1 MGLTEYIFKSRSG
14 IYKDNAEN
22 RRLHRVGQR
31 YGEPARERYND
42 KHDNNGKDEYASR
55 LSKEFRGLQERSLR
69 LSDKEV
75 RGFRSG
81 STEPNEQLR
90 GTLRRVLGVEIA
102 RFRSSNRNV
111 VRVLKHPT
119 KDIEYNI
126 AEGVNPRLFH
136 DVFQIVRQYLRSGDA
151 VDLHDDYSECKCYLS
166 TDGLAGFAIEPDGN
180 LVSVFSLG
188 KGFLSS
194 CGQYIVEQGARK
206 LDCFASKMQ
215 DLPSFY
221 KHTLGFEVASIL
233 DFNRE
238 MLEED
243 KGKEYADHFVSTYGE
258 APVMFMVR
266 GENIPVRHFGKDD
279 YDGAVAY
286 QNSFLAGENIHKSLT
301 DCLLLKARS
310 GVYKDTP
317 ENRRL
322 HRVGQ
327 RYGDTPTEHK
337 QSSSKISY
345 EEQESQRQF
354 NKAKELL
361 EALKKRGL
369 NGYTISRSVK
379 DWGVSTYIQGYNGNA
394 PKFRISDHSVM
405 SPHRVLNEVHFN
417 YNSDVDKLADLALS
431 EYQKFLEGE
440 RIKDEIAEKQKRETQ
455 ELDSY
460 WNSIKDD
467 FKDKVFKKIDRTYQT
482 LDKFLK
488 DGQREKTNVFQ
499 KEISNGAYS
508 YEWAEPVNYVGK
520 FRYPDNHGFQKP
532 SYDWLRWHRS
542 GANTVRKS
550 LTALY
555 LLKSS
560 AL

>member
-1 MGLTEYIFKSRSG
+1 MADKS
-14 IYKDNAEN
+14 IY
-22 RRLHRVGQR
+22 
-31 YGEPARERYND
+31 
-42 KHDNNGKDEYASR
+42 
-55 LSKEFRGLQERSLR
+55 
-69 LSDKEV
+69 
-75 RGFRSG
+75 
-81 STEPNEQLR
+81 
-90 GTLRRVLGVEIA
+90 
-102 RFRSSNRNV
+102 
-111 VRVLKHPT
+111 
-119 KDIEYNI
+119 
-126 AEGVNPRLFH
+126 
-136 DVFQIVRQYLRSGDA
+136 
-151 VDLHDDYSECKCYLS
+151 
-166 TDGLAGFAIEPDGN
+166 
-180 LVSVFSLG
+180 
-188 KGFLSS
+188 
-194 CGQYIVEQGARK
+194 
-206 LDCFASKMQ
+206 
-215 DLPSFY
+215 
-221 KHTLGFEVASIL
+221 
-233 DFNRE
+233 
-238 MLEED
+238 
-243 KGKEYADHFVSTYGE
+243 
-258 APVMFMVR
+258 
-266 GENIPVRHFGKDD
+266 
-279 YDGAVAY
+279 
-286 QNSFLAGENIHKSLT
+286 KSLT

-327 RYGDTPTEHK
+327 RYGNTPTEHK
-337 QSSSKISY
+337 QPSSKISY

-354 NKAKELL
+354 NKAKGLL

-417 YNSDVDKLADLALS
+417 YNSDVDKLADLALN

-440 RIKDEIAEKQKRETQ
+440 RVRDEIAEKQKRETK

-460 WNSIKDD
+460 WDSIKDD
-467 FKDKVFKKIDRTYQT
+467 FRDKVFKRIDRTYQA

-520 FRYPDNHGFQKP
+520 FRYPDNHGFKKP
-532 SYDWLRWHRS
+532 SYDWLRWYRN
-542 GANTVRKS
+542 GTNTVRKS